1 MRNPILIKG
10 LVFPSRNILK
20 YAIKQYGRINRVVT
34 KLTRNDKLR
43 VKAVCVPSCP
53 WTLWAS
59 KLNPNDPMD
68 GSLQI
73 KILVNHHKCGKVMK
87 NKNITSKWMARHY
100 LHKFQVDPN
109 YSLTFLRNDIR
120 VDFGTIVS
128 RTKCMRAKIRPLEL
142 VQGNHK
148 AQYANIYD
156 YLLELRRS
164 NLGTTTICKLDCRL
178 FQRLYICLEACKSG
192 WLTGCR
198 RIIGLD
204 GCWLKGYYGGHLLAT
219 IGVDVNDCIYPVA
232 FAVVENENKQSW
244 FLFLEL
250 LQRDLEIDNSYNIC
264 FMSDK
269 QKGSIE
275 AISLLFPNGESRN
288 CARHLYNNFKNI
300 EGFKGQDMRLTY
312 WKAAKV
318 TFPRQ
323 FEEAMSEMRSLSESA
338 EAWLRDKDLRT
349 WSRAHFSTR
358 CKFDL
363 LLNNNNEC
371 FNKDLLSLQIIL
383 EARDKPILT
392 MLEIIRRKVM
402 TRLVFMREAAEKYP
416 GPLCP
421 RIQNKLSEI
430 VSQSNNIWPIY
441 AGNEKYEVDCGLGN
455 KHVVDLLNSS
465 CSCRKWDLSGIPC
478 KHVVSCMQL
487 LAVSPETYVNACYT
501 VTTQFNIYSYLIN
514 PIKGPMQWEHV
525 RDMEPILPTIIRRSP
540 GRPKQTRRKEVDEVR
555 KSGPKLSKIGQQA
568 NCTKFGKPSHNTR
581 TCKGIVWG
589 NQMASQSSSLQIL
602 NQATSMDNTSSQPP
616 LTQQSSNL
624 TINFRAKLPFKR
636 KYVL

>member
-1 MRNPILIKG
+1 MDSMESPGFEVEQNTLGGYFGGEAFDSDDSSYKAYESGTAYSDSFESDGDRVDEPEVELVGEMIQKELDHLLGSSFWSLEDDFDSNSDDYLNNDVDYDKYGNKKYPLFNPQTDMKNPILING
-10 LVFPSRNILK
+10 LVFPSRDILK
-20 YAIKQYGRINRVVT
+20 DAIKQYGRINRVET

-59 KLNPNDPMD
+59 KLNPKDPMD
-68 GSLQI
+68 RSWQI
-73 KILVNHHKCGKVMK
+73 KTLVNHHKCGKVMK

-109 YSLTFLRNDIR
+109 YSLTSLQNDIR

-128 RTKCMRAKIRPLEL
+128 QTKCMRAKIRALKL

-164 NLGTTTICKLDCRL
+164 NPGTTTICKLDYRL

-204 GCWLKGYYGGHLLAT
+204 GCWLKGYYGGHLLAAV
-219 IGVDVNDCIYPVA
+219 GVDANDCIYPVA
-232 FAVVENENKQSW
+232 FVAVESENKQSW
-244 FLFLEL
+244 FWFLKL

-264 FMSDK
+264 FMFDK
-269 QKGSIE
+269 QKGLIE
-275 AISLLFPNGESRN
+275 AISLLFPNAEARN
-288 CARHLYNNFKNI
+288 CARHLYNNFKNM
-300 EGFKGQDMRLTY
+300 EGFRGHVLRLTY
-312 WKAAKV
+312 WKVAKA

-323 FEEAMSEMRSLSESA
+323 FEEAMSEMRSLSESV
-338 EAWLRDKDLRT
+338 EAWLCDKDPRT

-358 CKFDL
+358 CKSDL

-371 FNKDLLSLQIIL
+371 FNKIIL

-392 MLEIIRRKVM
+392 MLEIIRRKIM
-402 TRLVFMREAAEKYP
+402 TRLVSMREAAEKYP

-421 RIQNKLSEI
+421 RIQKKLFEI
-430 VSQSNNIWPIY
+430 VSQSNNIWPTY

-455 KHVVDLLNSS
+455 KHVVDLLNFS

-478 KHVVSCMQL
+478 KHAVSCMQL
-487 LAVSPETYVNACYT
+487 LLFQAWE
-501 VTTQFNIYSYLIN
+501 
-514 PIKGPMQWEHV
+514 GP
-525 RDMEPILPTIIRRSP
+525 
-540 GRPKQTRRKEVDEVR
+540 
-555 KSGPKLSKIGQQA
+555 SGPLMALILILVEQEHKVSKLFS
-568 NCTKFGKPSHNTR
+568 CLHP
-581 TCKGIVWG
+581 
-589 NQMASQSSSLQIL
+589 
-602 NQATSMDNTSSQPP
+602 
-616 LTQQSSNL
+616 
-624 TINFRAKLPFKR
+624 
-636 KYVL
+636 